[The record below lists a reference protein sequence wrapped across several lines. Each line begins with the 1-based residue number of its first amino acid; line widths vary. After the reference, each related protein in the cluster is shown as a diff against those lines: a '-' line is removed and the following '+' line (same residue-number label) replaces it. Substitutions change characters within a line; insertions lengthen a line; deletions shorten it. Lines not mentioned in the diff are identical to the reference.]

1 MADIEYHRIDAR
13 DKFAGS
19 LDQAEMCDAI
29 CNMNTAEQ
37 IVFKLARK
45 ERNEKWMGS
54 IILESIERQYKEKI
68 EEIAQKYLKDE
79 QEAQKEDAGEMR
91 TLREGR
97 DAE

>member
-1 MADIEYHRIDAR
+1 MSDIEYHRIDAR
-13 DKFAGS
+13 DKFPGS
-19 LDQAEMCDAI
+19 LDQAEVCDAV
-29 CNMNTAEQ
+29 CNMNIAEQ
-37 IVFKLARK
+37 INFKIARK

-79 QEAQKEDAGEMR
+79 QEAQKEDSEEMR

-97 DAE
+97 DAA